1 MYSQIEANKRRS
13 VILVC
18 LFFVMW
24 VGIGAACGFIF
35 KVVSADDNFPPTNYG
50 LEPVFVGMAI
60 CGFLAA
66 CGILYSLTSGA
77 GMVLRVSGAV
87 PADPTQ
93 YAQVHDVVEALAIGD
108 GIPKPAVYVIN
119 DPSPNAFATGVS
131 PDKAAITFTTGL
143 LAIMNREELEGVA
156 SHEMSHIKNHD
167 IRLLLLVGTLVGL
180 AAMLASILWR
190 SAFYAG
196 GGRSNRGGVIMLVV
210 FAAGLLLAIVGF
222 IFGPL
227 TRLALSRRRESLAD
241 VSGVE
246 LTRNPAG
253 LLSALKKLQQNDKPF
268 RKMNHVT
275 AAMCIDDPL
284 QHHDAWYH
292 HLYDTHPPIE
302 ERIATLERLA
312 SGQSV

>member
-1 MYSQIEANKRRS
+1 
-13 VILVC
+13 
-18 LFFVMW
+18 
-24 VGIGAACGFIF
+24 
-35 KVVSADDNFPPTNYG
+35 
-50 LEPVFVGMAI
+50 
-60 CGFLAA
+60 
-66 CGILYSLTSGA
+66 
-77 GMVLRVSGAV
+77 
-87 PADPTQ
+87 
-93 YAQVHDVVEALAIGD
+93 
-108 GIPKPAVYVIN
+108 
-119 DPSPNAFATGVS
+119 
-131 PDKAAITFTTGL
+131 
-143 LAIMNREELEGVA
+143 MNREELEGVA
-156 SHEMSHIKNHD
+156 SHEISHIKNHD
-167 IRLLLLVGTLVGL
+167 IRLLLLVGAMVGL

-196 GGRSNRGGVIMLVV
+196 GGRGNNRGNAIVLVV
-210 FAAGLLLAIVGF
+210 LAAAAMLALVGF
-222 IFGPL
+222 ILGPL

-268 RKMNHVT
+268 KKMNHAT

-302 ERIATLERLA
+302 ERIATLEKLA